1 MFKAIAIETYN
12 VNEKDKIA
20 IREKYTATQVKEQP
34 NILRNAWDRFQASK
48 EAKQYELRLEALK
61 DNMEVKAK
69 KEFQEIEESI
79 VKITDIIK
87 NHNKVIRQKTLR
99 ANDMLK
105 ESISTEMANR
115 IKSLESALALKKK

>member
-1 MFKAIAIETYN
+1 MFKAIAIDTYN
-12 VNEKDKIA
+12 VNEKDKVA
-20 IREKYTATQVKEQP
+20 IREKYTSTQVKEQP

-69 KEFQEIEESI
+69 KEFKEIEESI
-79 VKITDIIK
+79 IKITDIIK

>member
-1 MFKAIAIETYN
+1 MFKAIAIDTYN
-12 VNEKDKIA
+12 VNEKDKVA
-20 IREKYTATQVKEQP
+20 IREKYTSTQVKEQP

-48 EAKQYELRLEALK
+48 EAEQYELRLEALK

-69 KEFQEIEESI
+69 KEFKEIEESI